1 MLVAV
6 ALVLGLVVPVD
17 EAGPCNPLGG
27 LAGEGVI
34 DAVDIVG
41 WNNALSNSTEE
52 SDVVAAGDSN

>member
-17 EAGPCNPLGG
+17 EAGPCNPLDG
-27 LAGEGVI
+27 LAGEEVV

-41 WNNALSNSTEE
+41 LEKCLTIT
-52 SDVVAAGDSN
+52 